1 MKKKGVYFRAT
12 TRQQRRVLF
21 ETYEASGSVKVA
33 CEKAHVSRRV
43 FYDWTPRFD
52 AEGYAGLET
61 PLSRAPQHSQKTPK
75 AIEAK
80 VITLKKEHPEYGK
93 RRIAHELAKENN
105 WASVISYNTV
115 MRILKEHGLHPVSE
129 PLKKSLGPHC
139 PHSRKT
145 RANSEHRYCACA
157 NES

>member
-12 TRQQRRVLF
+12 TRQQRIVLF

-43 FYDWTPRFD
+43 FYDWKPRFD
-52 AEGYAGLET
+52 AEGYAGLEK
-61 PLSRAPQHSQKTPK
+61 PLSRAPHHSQKTSE

-80 VITLKKEHPEYGK
+80 VIKLKKEHPEYGK

-105 WASVISYNTV
+105 WTPVISYNTV
-115 MRILKEHGLHPVSE
+115 MRILKEHGLHPVAE
-129 PLKKSLGPHC
+129 PLKKS
-139 PHSRKT
+139 
-145 RANSEHRYCACA
+145 
-157 NES
+157 